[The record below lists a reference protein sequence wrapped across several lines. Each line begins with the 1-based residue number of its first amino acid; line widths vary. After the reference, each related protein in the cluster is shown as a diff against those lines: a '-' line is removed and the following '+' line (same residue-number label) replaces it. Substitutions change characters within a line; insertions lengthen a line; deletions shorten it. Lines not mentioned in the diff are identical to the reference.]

1 MISGR
6 IWKMSGDSC
15 KKQIIISDTSC
26 LIGLT
31 NIGLLEVLHQLWN
44 EVIITPE
51 VADEFGEKLPD
62 WIKVTSVINSSK
74 TAIYNK
80 FMGSGESSSI
90 ALAAEVE
97 NPLLILDDWQ
107 ARQFA
112 TNLGFA
118 ITGTAGL
125 LAEANRRGIIP
136 DYHRAISK
144 LRANGFRLPEEV
156 DKLME

>member
-1 MISGR
+1 
-6 IWKMSGDSC
+6 MSGDSF

-31 NIGLLEVLHQLWN
+31 NIGLFEVLRQLWN
-44 EVIITPE
+44 EIIITPE
-51 VADEFGEKLPD
+51 VAAEFGEKLPD
-62 WIKVTSVINSSK
+62 WIKVTSVIHSNK
-74 TAIYNK
+74 TTLYNK
-80 FMGSGESSSI
+80 FMGRGESSSI

-112 TNLGFA
+112 TNLGFT

-136 DYHRAISK
+136 DYHSAVSK
-144 LRANGFRLPEEV
+144 LRANGFRLPEDI
-156 DKLME
+156 DKLVE